1 MMRKRRVRIETQR
14 GRRATRGDLQM
25 HGGGTS
31 TDGKKCNGRQRDS
44 KREKKSRPLVVKAPS
59 RSLPSA
65 VSLFFAP
72 SFSLSL
78 FLSVPLTLIHS
89 AQLPLYEAPL
99 RRWKQNNSSG
109 PELHNG
115 SGPFF
120 SPIAHF
126 SAHCSARGGKRG
138 REECGKGLRLSSR
151 LYFFRS
157 SC

>member
-1 MMRKRRVRIETQR
+1 MEQS
-14 GRRATRGDLQM
+14 GRRTTRGDLQM

-59 RSLPSA
+59 RPLPPA
-65 VSLFFAP
+65 VSLFR
-72 SFSLSL
+72 SFFFSL
-78 FLSVPLTLIHS
+78 FLSFPLTLIHS

-120 SPIAHF
+120 SPIVHF
-126 SAHCSARGGKRG
+126 SAHCSAGEKGVREVRGGTKT
-138 REECGKGLRLSSR
+138 LI
-151 LYFFRS
+151 
-157 SC
+157 

>member
-1 MMRKRRVRIETQR
+1 MALCKYMGEERRQT
-14 GRRATRGDLQM
+14 GRNVIA
-25 HGGGTS
+25 
-31 TDGKKCNGRQRDS
+31 RQRDS
-44 KREKKSRPLVVKAPS
+44 KREKKKSRPLVVKAPS
-59 RSLPSA
+59 HPLPSA
-65 VSLFFAP
+65 ISLFRSFFFFL

-78 FLSVPLTLIHS
+78 SLTLIHS

-126 SAHCSARGGKRG
+126 SAHCSPGEKGERRV
-138 REECGKGLRLSSR
+138 REGTKTLI
-151 LYFFRS
+151 
-157 SC
+157 